1 MIENIRLSFQGIWS
15 HKMRS
20 FLTMLGIIIGIASI
34 ISIVSTIKGTN
45 EQIKKNLIG
54 SGTNTV
60 QIQLYQGDYQ
70 YEMLYNGL
78 PDGIPVRDETTMEKI
93 KSVKNVEDAAF
104 YTSRSDYNNSVYYG
118 NNGISGSQVFGV
130 DNSYFTTNGLVLKS
144 GRTFVDSDFT
154 DFHAAAIID
163 ADTADSLFDGENPIG
178 KTIEIS
184 SIPFTVVGVVDEDS
198 KFEPVINSIDEY
210 YTYYSDSSASR
221 IFVPS
226 SMWPALYSFDE
237 PQNVAIRV
245 SNTEAMTDA
254 GKAVAEIMN
263 TNVTNSEI
271 KYQAQDLLK
280 QAQDLQDLSSST
292 NSQLIWIASISL
304 LVGGIGVMN
313 IMLVSVTERTREI
326 GLKKAIGA
334 KKSRI
339 LWQFLT
345 EAAVLTSLGGIVGV
359 GAGIGLAAIISR
371 VTSAPV
377 AISVPSII
385 IAVVFSMV
393 IGIIFGL
400 LKHNVRYEDLD
411 TMDEATWDQV
421 IQYGIEF
428 AAEVCKSFNN
438 SVSKEFAEARKYQP

>member
-184 SIPFTVVGVVDEDS
+184 GIPFTVVGIVDEDS

-221 IFVPS
+221 IFVPN

-400 LKHNVRYEDLD
+400 LPSFK
-411 TMDEATWDQV
+411 
-421 IQYGIEF
+421 
-428 AAEVCKSFNN
+428 AANLNPIDALRHE
-438 SVSKEFAEARKYQP
+438 

>member
-20 FLTMLGIIIGIASI
+20 VLTMLGIIIGIASI

-184 SIPFTVVGVVDEDS
+184 SIPFTVVGIVDEDS

-400 LKHNVRYEDLD
+400 LPSFK
-411 TMDEATWDQV
+411 
-421 IQYGIEF
+421 
-428 AAEVCKSFNN
+428 AANLNPIDALRHE
-438 SVSKEFAEARKYQP
+438 

>member
-78 PDGIPVRDETTMEKI
+78 PDGIPVRDETTMGKI

-184 SIPFTVVGVVDEDS
+184 SIPFTVVGIVDEDS

-400 LKHNVRYEDLD
+400 LPSFK
-411 TMDEATWDQV
+411 
-421 IQYGIEF
+421 
-428 AAEVCKSFNN
+428 AANLNPIDALRHE
-438 SVSKEFAEARKYQP
+438 

>member
-130 DNSYFTTNGLVLKS
+130 DNNYFTTNGLVLKS

-184 SIPFTVVGVVDEDS
+184 GIPFTVVGIVDEDS

-210 YTYYSDSSASR
+210 YTYYSNSSASR

-263 TNVTNSEI
+263 TNVSNSEI

-400 LKHNVRYEDLD
+400 LPSFK
-411 TMDEATWDQV
+411 
-421 IQYGIEF
+421 
-428 AAEVCKSFNN
+428 AANLNPIDALRHE
-438 SVSKEFAEARKYQP
+438 

>member
-400 LKHNVRYEDLD
+400 LPSFK
-411 TMDEATWDQV
+411 
-421 IQYGIEF
+421 
-428 AAEVCKSFNN
+428 AANLNPIDALRQE
-438 SVSKEFAEARKYQP
+438 

>member
-78 PDGIPVRDETTMEKI
+78 PDGIPVRNETTMEKI

-118 NNGISGSQVFGV
+118 NNGISGLQVFGV

-184 SIPFTVVGVVDEDS
+184 SIPFTVVGIVDEDS

-400 LKHNVRYEDLD
+400 LPSFK
-411 TMDEATWDQV
+411 
-421 IQYGIEF
+421 
-428 AAEVCKSFNN
+428 AANLNPIDALRHE
-438 SVSKEFAEARKYQP
+438 

>member
-130 DNSYFTTNGLVLKS
+130 DSSYFTTNGLVLKS

-210 YTYYSDSSASR
+210 YTYYSNSSASR

-400 LKHNVRYEDLD
+400 LPSFK
-411 TMDEATWDQV
+411 
-421 IQYGIEF
+421 
-428 AAEVCKSFNN
+428 AANLNPIDALRHE
-438 SVSKEFAEARKYQP
+438 

>member
-359 GAGIGLAAIISR
+359 GAGIGLAALISR

-400 LKHNVRYEDLD
+400 LPSFK
-411 TMDEATWDQV
+411 
-421 IQYGIEF
+421 
-428 AAEVCKSFNN
+428 AANLNPIDALRHE
-438 SVSKEFAEARKYQP
+438 

>member
-118 NNGISGSQVFGV
+118 NNSISGSQVFGV

-144 GRTFVDSDFT
+144 GRTFVGSDFT

-184 SIPFTVVGVVDEDS
+184 SIPFTVVGIVDEDS

-210 YTYYSDSSASR
+210 YTYYSNSSASR

-359 GAGIGLAAIISR
+359 GAGIGLAEIISR

-400 LKHNVRYEDLD
+400 LPSFK
-411 TMDEATWDQV
+411 
-421 IQYGIEF
+421 
-428 AAEVCKSFNN
+428 AANLNPIDALRHE
-438 SVSKEFAEARKYQP
+438 

>member
-144 GRTFVDSDFT
+144 SRTFVDSDFT

-184 SIPFTVVGVVDEDS
+184 SIPFTVVGIVDEDS

-263 TNVTNSEI
+263 ANVTNSEI

-359 GAGIGLAAIISR
+359 GAGIGLAEIISR

-400 LKHNVRYEDLD
+400 LPSFK
-411 TMDEATWDQV
+411 
-421 IQYGIEF
+421 
-428 AAEVCKSFNN
+428 AANLNPIDALRHE
-438 SVSKEFAEARKYQP
+438 

>member
-184 SIPFTVVGVVDEDS
+184 GIPFTVVGIVDEDS

-210 YTYYSDSSASR
+210 YTYYSNSSASR

-254 GKAVAEIMN
+254 GKALAEIMN

-400 LKHNVRYEDLD
+400 LPSFK
-411 TMDEATWDQV
+411 
-421 IQYGIEF
+421 
-428 AAEVCKSFNN
+428 AANLNPIDALRHE
-438 SVSKEFAEARKYQP
+438 

>member
-78 PDGIPVRDETTMEKI
+78 PDGIPVRDEKKKKKI

-184 SIPFTVVGVVDEDS
+184 GIPFTVVGIVDEDS
-198 KFEPVINSIDEY
+198 KFERVINSIDEY

-345 EAAVLTSLGGIVGV
+345 EAAVLTSLGGIVGA

-400 LKHNVRYEDLD
+400 LPSFK
-411 TMDEATWDQV
+411 
-421 IQYGIEF
+421 
-428 AAEVCKSFNN
+428 AANLNPIDALRHE
-438 SVSKEFAEARKYQP
+438 

>member
-118 NNGISGSQVFGV
+118 NNSISGSQIFGV

-184 SIPFTVVGVVDEDS
+184 SIPFTVVGIVDEDS

-400 LKHNVRYEDLD
+400 LPSFK
-411 TMDEATWDQV
+411 
-421 IQYGIEF
+421 
-428 AAEVCKSFNN
+428 AANLNPIDALRHE
-438 SVSKEFAEARKYQP
+438 

>member
-144 GRTFVDSDFT
+144 GRIFVDSDFT

-184 SIPFTVVGVVDEDS
+184 SIPFTVVGIVDEDS

-400 LKHNVRYEDLD
+400 LPSFK
-411 TMDEATWDQV
+411 
-421 IQYGIEF
+421 
-428 AAEVCKSFNN
+428 AANLNPIDALRHE
-438 SVSKEFAEARKYQP
+438 

>member
-184 SIPFTVVGVVDEDS
+184 GIPFTVVGIVDEDS

-210 YTYYSDSSASR
+210 YTYDSNSSASR

-400 LKHNVRYEDLD
+400 LPSFK
-411 TMDEATWDQV
+411 
-421 IQYGIEF
+421 
-428 AAEVCKSFNN
+428 AANLNPIDALRHE
-438 SVSKEFAEARKYQP
+438 

>member
-118 NNGISGSQVFGV
+118 NNGISGSQAFGV

-184 SIPFTVVGVVDEDS
+184 GIPFTVVGIVDEDS

-210 YTYYSDSSASR
+210 YTYYSNSSASR

-400 LKHNVRYEDLD
+400 LPSFK
-411 TMDEATWDQV
+411 
-421 IQYGIEF
+421 
-428 AAEVCKSFNN
+428 AANLNPIDALRHE
-438 SVSKEFAEARKYQP
+438 

>member
-130 DNSYFTTNGLVLKS
+130 DNRYFTTNGLVLKS

-184 SIPFTVVGVVDEDS
+184 SIPFTVVGIVDEDS

-263 TNVTNSEI
+263 ANVTNSEI

-326 GLKKAIGA
+326 GLKKAISA

-359 GAGIGLAAIISR
+359 GAGIGLAEIISR

-400 LKHNVRYEDLD
+400 LPSFK
-411 TMDEATWDQV
+411 
-421 IQYGIEF
+421 
-428 AAEVCKSFNN
+428 AANLNPIDALRHE
-438 SVSKEFAEARKYQP
+438 

>member
-400 LKHNVRYEDLD
+400 LPSFK
-411 TMDEATWDQV
+411 
-421 IQYGIEF
+421 
-428 AAEVCKSFNN
+428 AANLNPSDALRHE
-438 SVSKEFAEARKYQP
+438 

>member
-78 PDGIPVRDETTMEKI
+78 PDGIPVRDETTIEKI

-184 SIPFTVVGVVDEDS
+184 SIPFTVVGIVDEDS

-263 TNVTNSEI
+263 ANVTNSEI

-359 GAGIGLAAIISR
+359 GAGIGLAEIISR

-400 LKHNVRYEDLD
+400 LPSFK
-411 TMDEATWDQV
+411 
-421 IQYGIEF
+421 
-428 AAEVCKSFNN
+428 AANLNPIDALRHE
-438 SVSKEFAEARKYQP
+438 

>member
-93 KSVKNVEDAAF
+93 KSVKNVEDTAF

-118 NNGISGSQVFGV
+118 NNSISGSQIFGV

-184 SIPFTVVGVVDEDS
+184 SIPFTVVGIVDEDS

-210 YTYYSDSSASR
+210 YTYYSNSSASR

-313 IMLVSVTERTREI
+313 IMLVSVTERTLAI
-326 GLKKAIGA
+326 CLKKAIGA

-359 GAGIGLAAIISR
+359 GAGIGLAEIISR

-400 LKHNVRYEDLD
+400 LPSFK
-411 TMDEATWDQV
+411 
-421 IQYGIEF
+421 
-428 AAEVCKSFNN
+428 AANLNPIDALRHE
-438 SVSKEFAEARKYQP
+438 

>member
-144 GRTFVDSDFT
+144 GRTFADSDFT

-400 LKHNVRYEDLD
+400 LPSFK
-411 TMDEATWDQV
+411 
-421 IQYGIEF
+421 
-428 AAEVCKSFNN
+428 AANLNPIDALRHE
-438 SVSKEFAEARKYQP
+438 

>member
-163 ADTADSLFDGENPIG
+163 ADTADSLFDGETPIG

-210 YTYYSDSSASR
+210 YTYYSNSSASR

-359 GAGIGLAAIISR
+359 GAGIGLAEIISR

-400 LKHNVRYEDLD
+400 LPSFK
-411 TMDEATWDQV
+411 
-421 IQYGIEF
+421 
-428 AAEVCKSFNN
+428 AANLNPIDALRHE
-438 SVSKEFAEARKYQP
+438 

>member
-118 NNGISGSQVFGV
+118 NNSISGSQVFGV
-130 DNSYFTTNGLVLKS
+130 DNSYFTTNGLMLKS

-184 SIPFTVVGVVDEDS
+184 SIPFTVVGIVDEDS

-400 LKHNVRYEDLD
+400 LPSFK
-411 TMDEATWDQV
+411 
-421 IQYGIEF
+421 
-428 AAEVCKSFNN
+428 AANLNPIDALRHE
-438 SVSKEFAEARKYQP
+438 

>member
-144 GRTFVDSDFT
+144 GRTFVNSDFT
-154 DFHAAAIID
+154 NFHAAAIID

-184 SIPFTVVGVVDEDS
+184 GIPFTVVGIVDEDS

-359 GAGIGLAAIISR
+359 GAGIGLAEIISR

-400 LKHNVRYEDLD
+400 LPSFK
-411 TMDEATWDQV
+411 
-421 IQYGIEF
+421 
-428 AAEVCKSFNN
+428 AANLNPIDALRHE
-438 SVSKEFAEARKYQP
+438 

>member
-184 SIPFTVVGVVDEDS
+184 SIPFTVVGIVDEDS

-210 YTYYSDSSASR
+210 YTYYSNSSASR

-245 SNTEAMTDA
+245 SNTETMTDA

-400 LKHNVRYEDLD
+400 LPSFK
-411 TMDEATWDQV
+411 
-421 IQYGIEF
+421 
-428 AAEVCKSFNN
+428 AANLNPIDALRHE
-438 SVSKEFAEARKYQP
+438 

>member
-118 NNGISGSQVFGV
+118 NNSISGSQIFGV

-184 SIPFTVVGVVDEDS
+184 SIPFAVVGIVDEDS

-210 YTYYSDSSASR
+210 YTYYSNSSASR

-359 GAGIGLAAIISR
+359 GAGIGLAEIISH

-400 LKHNVRYEDLD
+400 LPSFK
-411 TMDEATWDQV
+411 
-421 IQYGIEF
+421 
-428 AAEVCKSFNN
+428 AANLNPIDALRHE
-438 SVSKEFAEARKYQP
+438 

>member
-54 SGTNTV
+54 TGTNTV

-184 SIPFTVVGVVDEDS
+184 GIPFTVVGIVDEDS

-210 YTYYSDSSASR
+210 YTYYSNSSASR

-400 LKHNVRYEDLD
+400 LPSFK
-411 TMDEATWDQV
+411 
-421 IQYGIEF
+421 
-428 AAEVCKSFNN
+428 AANLNPIDALRHE
-438 SVSKEFAEARKYQP
+438 